1 MKSVEIFNPVKRE
14 RLIYEHG
21 VRKYII
27 ELSLTLTLLMLL
39 VLCWSPVTSSAGES
53 RHVNMIAFQAVHA
66 GTEFES
72 ILTGNL
78 GELITS
84 MEKDAYV
91 LFSTHTA
98 GVIDRDVINLQTDVL
113 RMTSQNVLANGG
125 LNCRFIFDDE
135 SDEDSAFYSISGICD
150 QLVAG
155 ANGTNKKQAMIK
167 RTMLS
172 DPSPLFNVWTK
183 FYEDKATGMAFYVDI
198 D

>member
-1 MKSVEIFNPVKRE
+1 MKSIFGIMKNSRCKSGAMWFAS
-14 RLIYEHG
+14 LLLAFST
-21 VRKYII
+21 
-27 ELSLTLTLLMLL
+27 LSLF
-39 VLCWSPVTSSAGES
+39 SISSSAAES
-53 RHVNMIAFQAVHA
+53 RHVNMVAFQGAHA
-66 GTEFES
+66 GVSFEP

-91 LFSTHTA
+91 LFSTRTA
-98 GVIDRDVINLQTDVL
+98 GVVDRDVINLQTDVL
-113 RMTSQNVLANGG
+113 RMTSKNVLANGG
-125 LNCRFIFDDE
+125 VNCRFIFDDE

-150 QLVAG
+150 RLVAG
-155 ANGTNKKQAMIK
+155 VNGTQKKQAVIK

-183 FYEDKATGMAFYVDI
+183 FYEDKASGMAFYVDI

>member
-1 MKSVEIFNPVKRE
+1 MKLPTMNFKPATTWLVSTLFALITLSTLPVA
-14 RLIYEHG
+14 
-21 VRKYII
+21 
-27 ELSLTLTLLMLL
+27 
-39 VLCWSPVTSSAGES
+39 SSATES
-53 RHVNMIAFQAVHA
+53 RHVNLVAFQADHS
-66 GTEFES
+66 GTSFES

-84 MEKDAYV
+84 MEKDAHV
-91 LFSTHTA
+91 LFSTRTA
-98 GVIDRDVINLQTDVL
+98 GVVDRDVINLQTDVL
-113 RMTSQNVLANGG
+113 RMTSSNVLANGG

-155 ANGTNKKQAMIK
+155 RDGTKKKQAIIK

-172 DPSPLFNVWTK
+172 DPSKLFNVWTK
-183 FYEDKATGMAFYVDI
+183 FYEDKASGMAFYVDI